1 MVNFGSIPR
10 FLLTQRHFGYRT
22 GPSMFVLYQFL
33 FYLYIQKAEAYMG
46 QARMLRKNCTQRQNE
61 NEKRT
66 KTTGN
71 REPSQTV
78 LARRR
83 RERLGRW
90 SIWKNSGISAAMD
103 WQRRA
108 RALLLPRSF
117 FFCTHVPKIPPAR
130 AECISQP
137 SGYNHHEAQAFL
149 AQYTIKPTG
158 DWRCEHPLGPEQAR
172 AFACPP
178 TAGPAEITRRR
189 PRTALPAYD
198 LGSRWHC
205 AMTPGPNLCR

>member
-22 GPSMFVLYQFL
+22 GPSMFVLYHLL
-33 FYLYIQKAEAYMG
+33 FYLYIQSAEAYMG
-46 QARMLRKNCTQRQNE
+46 KARMLRKNCSQRQDE

-71 REPSQTV
+71 RELSQTV
-78 LARRR
+78 LARTGR
-83 RERLGRW
+83 RLGEVVPLDGLGHPGCHGLATR
-90 SIWKNSGISAAMD
+90 AASLD
-103 WQRRA
+103 VA
-108 RALLLPRSF
+108 EEL
-117 FFCTHVPKIPPAR
+117 FCTHVPKIPPAW

-158 DWRCEHPLGPEQAR
+158 KWCRDNSLETQTDARLYLIHDWNRGTDE
-172 AFACPP
+172 
-178 TAGPAEITRRR
+178 TR
-189 PRTALPAYD
+189 PKLHG
-198 LGSRWHC
+198 LFVIHING
-205 AMTPGPNLCR
+205 NIV